1 MQIKR
6 HEINEQMHNHIQKHN
21 KHIKQ
26 ENIKRVV
33 AIIIAF
39 INIVNRVN

>member
-6 HEINEQMHNHIQKHN
+6 YEINEQMHNHIQKHS
-21 KHIKQ
+21 KHIEQ

-33 AIIIAF
+33 ANHYCIYQYC
-39 INIVNRVN
+39 